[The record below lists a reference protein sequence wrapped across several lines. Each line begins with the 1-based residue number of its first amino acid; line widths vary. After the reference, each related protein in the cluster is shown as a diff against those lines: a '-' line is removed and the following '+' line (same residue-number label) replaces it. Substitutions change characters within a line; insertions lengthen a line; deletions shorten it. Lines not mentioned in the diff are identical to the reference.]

1 MAFNLAG
8 AFLFR
13 FICGANVMRDLT
25 ENQVLGLI
33 SKNVADL
40 SEEVVLCV
48 PSRSF
53 ERPFIMYHSLRF
65 GYTKTSLTNSIKL
78 DFKSGIYKYTPKPK
92 PFDITKHEF
101 SDPAWSINEIDVG
114 QGYIDFYNHET
125 CTDDGDADTHVLDK
139 DDAIAIAKALGVTG
153 EYLK

>member
-13 FICGANVMRDLT
+13 FIWGENVMRDLT
-25 ENQVLGLI
+25 EKELKLTPDWAVKFDFFNGELI
-33 SKNVADL
+33 YMSDVVGNYEGKPLYRFLDAKHNI
-40 SEEVVLCV
+40 EEVGVEGDYDLCTRLI
-48 PSRSF
+48 PS
-53 ERPFIMYHSLRF
+53 
-65 GYTKTSLTNSIKL
+65 
-78 DFKSGIYKYTPKPK
+78 K

-153 EYLK
+153 EHLK

>member
-1 MAFNLAG
+1 MSSLKCSCIGCDNIATHTWSG
-8 AFLFR
+8 HPTCDS
-13 FICGANVMRDLT
+13 CG
-25 ENQVLGLI
+25 
-33 SKNVADL
+33 S
-40 SEEVVLCV
+40 
-48 PSRSF
+48 PSR
-53 ERPFIMYHSLRF
+53 IN
-65 GYTKTSLTNSIKL
+65 KTS
-78 DFKSGIYKYTPKPK
+78 K

-153 EYLK
+153 EDLK